1 MKKPW
6 QFDRQEVHDRIARE
20 HPELAERFRER
31 RHLLDEHLKEKRPE
45 VYELVIQLRKKISDE
60 QREQE
65 EQ

>member
-1 MKKPW
+1 M
-6 QFDRQEVHDRIARE
+6 HDRIARE